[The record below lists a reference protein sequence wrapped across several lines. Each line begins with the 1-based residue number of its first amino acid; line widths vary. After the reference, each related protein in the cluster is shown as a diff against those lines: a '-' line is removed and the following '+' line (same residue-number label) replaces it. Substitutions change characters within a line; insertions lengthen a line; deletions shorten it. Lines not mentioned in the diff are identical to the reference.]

1 MSAPA
6 GGVDARLVPLPRSAA
21 ARARRRAAPCLLFAC
36 LFLPWPVRCGASA
49 PSTELET
56 AGSGG
61 AAAARAGE
69 GSSAAAAP
77 AAVQPPAR
85 DAFAAGKHRGACFA
99 HSLGR
104 DNGYGTA
111 AAAASLG
118 DLRALGVEWVSITP
132 FGFLAGPQAVE
143 IRRLRGESDERL
155 LAVTAQAHALGLKVM
170 LKPHLWLRS
179 PYWVG
184 DVSQPDEAGWRA
196 FFAAY
201 EELVVHYARLGRE
214 AGVDALLVGN
224 ELAGTTQRDADWRRL
239 IAAARREYAGPLGY
253 GANYSEVERVPFWD
267 ALDFIGVSAYF
278 PLVERPAPT
287 KRQMVA
293 AWRPILDRLGAL
305 SKRWRRK
312 VVFTEIGYPAAD
324 WAAWRPWE
332 LPSGADANPRL
343 QADAYAAFL
352 EAAWPRPWLGGA
364 YWWKWHSDGGR
375 DPEGDAFDFR
385 GTPAAEVVRG
395 AWAAPARRR

>member
-1 MSAPA
+1 
-6 GGVDARLVPLPRSAA
+6 
-21 ARARRRAAPCLLFAC
+21 LLFAW
-36 LFLPWPVRCGASA
+36 LFLPSQVRCGAS
-49 PSTELET
+49 
-56 AGSGG
+56 
-61 AAAARAGE
+61 
-69 GSSAAAAP
+69 
-77 AAVQPPAR
+77 PPVR
-85 DAFAAGKHRGACFA
+85 DAFTAGKHRGACFA

-104 DNGYGTA
+104 DVGYGSEA
-111 AAAASLG
+111 SSSSLG
-118 DLRALGVEWVSITP
+118 ELRALGVEWVSITP
-132 FGFLAGPQAVE
+132 FGFLSGPQATE

-155 LAVTAQAHALGLKVM
+155 HAVTAQAHALGLKVM
-170 LKPHLWLRS
+170 LKPHLWLRG
-179 PYWVG
+179 PHWVG
-184 DVSQPDEAGWRA
+184 DISQPDEAGWRA

-201 EELVVHYARLGRE
+201 EEHVVHYAKLGRE

-224 ELAGTTQRDADWRRL
+224 ELAGTTQRDAEWRHL

-278 PLVERPAPT
+278 PLVDKPAPT

-305 SKRWRRK
+305 SKRWQRK

-332 LPSGADANPRL
+332 LPKGADSNPRL

-352 EAAWPRPWLGGA
+352 EAAWPQPWLGGA

-385 GTPAAEVVRG
+385 GTRAAEVVRG
-395 AWAAPARRR
+395 AWAARRR